1 MNRSDI
7 ETCVCAVRAE
17 RTNEEKREG
26 NEMQR
31 MWGIELDMNGTDRK
45 PNNVR
50 EP

>member
-7 ETCVCAVRAE
+7 EICACAVRAK
-17 RTNEEKREG
+17 RTNEEKMER

-31 MWGIELDMNGTDRK
+31 MWDIELDMNGTERK
-45 PNNVR
+45 PNKVR